1 MSRSFLALLGL
12 LTTTVCA
19 QIAPPRPQLDAP
31 ALYQSVI
38 DSKGRKPEPERA
50 HDLFR
55 IVWDVALDAYPEVA
69 TMFGRPGYD
78 HLWTDSSADA
88 LARRRALVPVAQR
101 ALASIDRRALSDTDR
116 ISCDL
121 LQDQLDRQ
129 MESHAFPIDLLP
141 LNQLAGLH
149 QQSVRVLGLMPR
161 QTVAQLENQ
170 LARLR
175 ALPVAIDQTLALLT
189 AGLARGVTP
198 PRIVLRDVPQQLLN
212 QIPDDPLASP
222 LLGGFKQLP
231 ASIPEEE
238 RVRLV
243 AEATR
248 IYREALVPAWR
259 KLHGFL
265 AERYIP
271 GATEQ
276 IAATSRP
283 DGAAWYAYE
292 VRSMTTTSLT
302 PDAIHDLGL
311 AEVARIR
318 AEMEAARKAAGF
330 TGTLAEFFTYLRTDP
345 KFFFTAKEDLL
356 RAYRDI
362 SKRVDPELPRLFKT
376 LPRLPY
382 GVSAVPAFAEKS
394 QTTAYYQPGSPQAGR
409 AGVFFANTY
418 ALHTRPKWEMEAL
431 TLHEAVPGHHLQ
443 IALAQEIEGLPEFR
457 RNSWGYTGFVEG
469 WALYAES
476 LGEEMGF
483 YQDPYARFGQLT
495 YEMWRAIRLV
505 VDTGMHAKG
514 WSRQR
519 AIDYFLANAPKT
531 ENDVVVEIDRYIS
544 WPGQA
549 LGYKLGELKIKE
561 LRALAT
567 RELGAKLDLRQFH
580 EEVLRHGAIPLTL
593 LDSNLRAWVA
603 RTKARP

>member
-1 MSRSFLALLGL
+1 MPRSFFALLRL
-12 LTTTVCA
+12 IVTVSVA
-19 QIAPPRPQLDAP
+19 SAAEPRPQLDPA
-31 ALYQSVI
+31 ALYQAVI
-38 DSKGRKPEPERA
+38 DAQGRKPEPERA

-55 IVWDVALDAYPEVA
+55 TVWDIALDSYPEVA
-69 TMFGRPGYD
+69 TMFGRPGSD
-78 HLWTDSSADA
+78 HLWTDNSAAA
-88 LARRRALVPVAQR
+88 LARRRALVPLAQR
-101 ALASIDRRALSDTDR
+101 ALASIDRRALNETDR
-116 ISCDL
+116 VSCDL

-129 MESHAFPIDLLP
+129 LESHAFPIDLLA
-141 LNQLAGLH
+141 LTQRQGIHHNA
-149 QQSVRVLGLMPR
+149 VRVLGLMPR
-161 QTVAQLENQ
+161 QTVAHFEHQ

-175 ALPVAIDQTLALLT
+175 ALPAAVDQSIALLE
-189 AGLARGVTP
+189 AGLARGITP
-198 PRIVLRDVPQQLLN
+198 PRIVLRDVPEQILN

-222 LLGGFKQLP
+222 LLSGFKQLP
-231 ASIPEEE
+231 ASLPEEE

-243 AEATR
+243 AEAAK
-248 IYREALVPAWR
+248 IYREAIVPAWR
-259 KLHGFL
+259 TFHGFVVR
-265 AERYIP
+265 RYLP
-271 GATEQ
+271 GATER
-276 IAATSRP
+276 IAAVDRP

-292 VRSMTTTSLT
+292 VRTMTTLSLT

-318 AEMEAARKAAGF
+318 AEMEEARKAAGF
-330 TGTLAEFFTYLRTDP
+330 TGTLAEFFTFLRTDP
-345 KFFFTAKEDLL
+345 KFFFTDKEDLL

-362 SKRVDPELPRLFKT
+362 AKRVDPELPRLVKT

-394 QTTAYYQPGSPQAGR
+394 QTTAYYQPGSAQAGR
-409 AGVFFANTY
+409 AGIYFANTY

-443 IALAQEIEGLPEFR
+443 IALAQEIDGLPEFR

-483 YQDPYARFGQLT
+483 YRDPYARFGQLT

-505 VDTGMHAKG
+505 VDTGMHSKG

-549 LGYKLGELKIKE
+549 LGYKLGELKLKE
-561 LRALAT
+561 LRAFAT
-567 RELGAKLDLRQFH
+567 RELGAKFDLRQFH

-593 LDSNLRAWVA
+593 LETNIRSWVA
-603 RTKARP
+603 RTQAAP